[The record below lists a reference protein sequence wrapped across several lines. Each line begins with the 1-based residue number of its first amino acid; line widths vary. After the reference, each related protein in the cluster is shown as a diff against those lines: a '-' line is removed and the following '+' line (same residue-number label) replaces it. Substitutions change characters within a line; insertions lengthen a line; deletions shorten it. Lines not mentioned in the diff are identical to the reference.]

1 MIAKKISTKVHWDVG
16 TAYELFVS
24 LHVLHAPEKFGL
36 RASWAAG
43 IRSRI
48 PAAERKFLEEVMPF
62 LSVPMPWIS
71 TLSDPKD
78 SVSVLWQ
85 LRQIE
90 PANRMLEVHIEEREF
105 SHVDIIDIIK
115 NIVKNESYTEA
126 EFQTLSRKFTG
137 GKHEHT
143 EVELRRFLDWWTR
156 PAEFGEMYLAS
167 IQAYHQS
174 FFAEEEKRVAPIL
187 QAGLEH
193 GRELASKL
201 DVPDLLAELS
211 QGVRMDD
218 LNHAKELLL
227 VPAFWI
233 TPLILFDF
241 LDNGRAIVLYGARP
255 ATMSAIPGGVLPDGL
270 LNALKALADP
280 TRLKI
285 LHYIAQEPHTPSRLA
300 KRLRLRAPTVTHHL
314 SELRLAGLVNMTME
328 GQEKK
333 YTARFEALQATFIT
347 LQDFLKM
354 QEEKV

>member
-1 MIAKKISTKVHWDVG
+1 MIAKKISTKVLWDVG

-48 PAAERKFLEEVMPF
+48 PAVERKFLEEVMPF
-62 LSVPMPWIS
+62 LGVPMPWIS

-85 LRQIE
+85 LRQIK
-90 PANRMLEVHIEEREF
+90 PAKRMLEVHLGDRDF
-105 SHVDIIDIIK
+105 PHIDIVE
-115 NIVKNESYTEA
+115 NIVKTRAYTEA
-126 EFQTLSRKFTG
+126 EFQTLAKKFTG
-137 GKHEHT
+137 GKRDHT
-143 EVELRRFLDWWTR
+143 EEKLRRLLDWWAR

-187 QAGLEH
+187 QAALEH
-193 GRELASKL
+193 GRDLASNL
-201 DVPDLLAELS
+201 SVPDLLVELS
-211 QGVRMDD
+211 QGVRIEE
-218 LNHAKELLL
+218 LNHAGELLL
-227 VPAFWI
+227 VPAFWS

-241 LDNGRAIVLYGARP
+241 LENGRAIVLFGARP
-255 ATMSAIPGGVLPDGL
+255 ATMSAIPGGALPDGL
-270 LNALKALADP
+270 LKALKALADP

-285 LHYIAQEPHTPSRLA
+285 LHYIAQEPHTPSKLA

-333 YTARFEALQATFIT
+333 YTARFEALQATFTI
-347 LQDFLKM
+347 LQEFLKM
-354 QEEKV
+354 PEEKV

>member
-1 MIAKKISTKVHWDVG
+1 MIAKKISTKVLWDVG

-48 PAAERKFLEEVMPF
+48 PAAERKFLEEITPF
-62 LSVPMPWIS
+62 LGVPMQWIS
-71 TLSDPKD
+71 TLTDPKD

-90 PANRMLEVHIEEREF
+90 PEKRMFEVHIGDRDF
-105 SHVDIIDIIK
+105 PHIDIIENILK
-115 NIVKNESYTEA
+115 NHAYSEA
-126 EFQTLSRKFTG
+126 EFQTLSKKFVG
-137 GKHEHT
+137 GKHDHT
-143 EVELRRFLDWWTR
+143 EEELRRFLDWWTR
-156 PAEFGEMYLAS
+156 PTEFGEMYLTS

-201 DVPDLLAELS
+201 DVPDLIVELS
-211 QGVRMDD
+211 QGVYIDD
-218 LNHAKELLL
+218 LSHAKELLL

-233 TPLILFDF
+233 TPLILFDI
-241 LDNGRAIVLYGARP
+241 LDSGRAIVLFGARP

-333 YTARFEALQATFIT
+333 YTARFEALQATFTT
-347 LQDFLKM
+347 LQEFLKM
-354 QEEKV
+354 QEEIV